1 MRSRRPWLHGVLP
14 FLLFALWT
22 GASTASAQQT
32 EPVVYVGEGRTFHGD
47 WRAEATFYRTTWQP
61 DQSVRYDV
69 ALRLADTHLKSL
81 EAAGIKAD
89 KLCVLITAER
99 TFDADGWLR
108 LSSDERMST
117 LLTPTGLAIE
127 GGVQGASTNRYGY
140 PFKSPF
146 DQLVTIATKDL
157 VPGETAGT
165 VVARF
170 TGFASLPADLPPG
183 LYRLRFDFGAMVG
196 TRTYSINGYSFA
208 ARTFSNEAG
217 TNCYYYSPTIPAS
230 GRHVSGRSVD
240 AAAIQARIP
249 WLLLSGYNSN
259 GYRGVVA
266 DEDRHRFAPSD
277 RSLMPDDVILPMYDD
292 NGNRL
297 SYSLEPQFPADGIDA
312 YQNLA
317 WNWTSGSLSI
327 RVVGPDGSV
336 TDLGTYPVVA
346 KSGNGPTTKIS
357 ALTTWRPQKY
367 GRYAVQT
374 TGWVA
379 DKSGRRYEGGGTYR
393 FWIAKRM
400 TLATATFQGQPYP
413 VGASYGRDIQFNP
426 AVPADVTVTATLFV
440 NSDVS
445 KAQSLTYSGKAS
457 PAGLFGAAQGMKSF
471 PLSSAG
477 EYWAHVLATYTDADG
492 HLWVSTMRH
501 AGIVY
506 PTTSPVI
513 ARGKKVQVGSKWL
526 DRGETNFEGHVHD
539 TGEQHLAHIGFP
551 YQAGDAILI
560 GAEGQGANKIEP
572 VLTYQMV
579 GDNSAWDTKLN
590 GVGTTNLSIKTSNG
604 YSPHLYPEYI
614 TDIEYYYG
622 AAPRPGFMGR
632 FIVGESIT
640 RAPYWAVSPNSFG
653 GQIGASANGDMPGD
667 IYRLLGGVV
676 LRRKGADPMYA
687 GYISSA
693 FLLPKNT
700 NNNRVIGPGTEDLI
714 GPTGERARFFLVGL
728 RPGTA
733 FEVGSSF
740 RPALQIDP
748 LVPASISFTLTYPDG
763 RQQTATGTGDAFG
776 SFAGPTAWPLDVPGV
791 YRYRVSGTWN
801 GFTGRMPG
809 LPESGGFFFVY
820 SKAKPGGVSGIRI
833 DGSAHRTYS
842 ATTGTTITGST
853 GASKV
858 YYTLLT
864 PGAVIDQGEL
874 PVTGGKFQFRFDPS
888 AANAKAPIYDI
899 VSITTGKAQIGRVI
913 HLTFFAEEKSPSG
926 QVFFDVTRIIL
937 RGTTLLAARGSVPSA
952 VSAMNA
958 VAAEAT
964 AVAGVPGEL
973 VRGINRLAATSP
985 DALRAWDARIEGLQR
1000 DGDLVLVAREA
1011 DTVIAGRVH
1020 ERLRQLHRGVPVYG
1034 AYVSRQL
1041 RDGIAVSV
1049 FGALHAGIET
1059 DVRPIVSA
1067 AGARAAV
1074 ERSAGARTVFES
1086 TWRGASVLRA
1096 SIGAPTLVILPLDR
1110 GGYALAWQME
1120 TRTGTDVRMS
1130 FVDAHSGSMLLDF
1143 STLRRQAS
1151 GPPAT
1156 AASTAAVRPMAATAS
1171 GAGFVAVDRRRP
1183 GVITTYDLRGSAMRA
1198 ALVLAGQTTLAAS
1211 DVAASPS
1218 QSWADPIVVA
1228 AHTGVGAAYDFFRD
1242 RFGRHGLDG
1251 RDGPIDV
1258 VVHLVRPRDWD
1269 ALGATTRAYFLDSF
1283 WDGHRLVFGAGLPP
1297 DVVEG
1302 GRAFGPQALALDIVV
1317 HEASHAVVDSTS
1329 GLINRGESGA
1339 LAEAFA
1345 DIMATAAEF
1354 AFQAAGPGAA
1364 RADYLVGEDAV
1375 SGGWRSLADPTSLGG
1390 RDHAASAGAG
1400 EDVHRDSTIASHA
1413 YYLAVE
1419 GGVHATGARVQ
1430 GVGAAN
1436 RQQVDRVF
1444 YRAWVYLLTADAT
1457 FADARAATLQAARDL
1472 YGEDSHVDRALAQA
1486 WGAVGVK

>member
-1 MRSRRPWLHGVLP
+1 M
-14 FLLFALWT
+14 
-22 GASTASAQQT
+22 
-32 EPVVYVGEGRTFHGD
+32 
-47 WRAEATFYRTTWQP
+47 
-61 DQSVRYDV
+61 

-81 EAAGIKAD
+81 EAAGIRAD
-89 KLCVLITAER
+89 KLCILITAER

-108 LSSDERMST
+108 LASDERMST

-157 VPGETAGT
+157 VAGETPGT

-170 TGFASLPADLPPG
+170 SGFANLPADLPPG

-196 TRTYSINGYSFA
+196 TRTYNINGYSFA
-208 ARTFSNEAG
+208 VRTFSSEAG
-217 TNCYYYSPTIPAS
+217 TNCYYYTPTIPAS

-297 SYSLEPQFPADGIDA
+297 SYSLEPQFPADGIDT

-317 WNWTSGSLSI
+317 WNWTSGSLSV

-336 TDLGTYPVVA
+336 TDLGTHPVVA
-346 KSGNGPTTKIS
+346 KSGNGPTTKVS
-357 ALTTWRPQKY
+357 ALTAWRPQRY
-367 GRYAVQT
+367 GRHVVMT

-426 AVPADVTVTATLFV
+426 AVPADVTVTATLFAH
-440 NSDVS
+440 SDVS
-445 KAQSLTYSGKAS
+445 KAQSSTYSGKAS

-471 PLSSAG
+471 PLSAPG
-477 EYWAHVLATYTDADG
+477 EYWAHVLATFTDADG

-513 ARGKKVQVGSKWL
+513 ARGKKVQVGTKWV
-526 DRGETNFEGHVHD
+526 DRGDTNFEGHVHD

-579 GDNSAWDTKLN
+579 GDNSAWDSKLN

-614 TDIEYYYG
+614 TDIEYYYA

-632 FIVGESIT
+632 FIIGESTT

-653 GQIGASANGDMPGD
+653 GQIGASPNGDLPGD

-676 LRRKGADPMYA
+676 LRRKGVDPMYA

-693 FLLPKNT
+693 FLLPKNS
-700 NNNRVIGPGTEDLI
+700 NNNRVIGPGAEDLI

-733 FEVGSSF
+733 FELGSTF

-748 LVPASISFTLTYPDG
+748 LVPASITFTLTYPDG
-763 RQQTATGTGDAFG
+763 RQQTATGLGDSFG
-776 SFAGPTAWPLDVPGV
+776 YFAGPTAWPLDVPGV
-791 YRYRVSGTWN
+791 YRYTARGTWN

-809 LPESGGFFFVY
+809 LPESGGAFFVY
-820 SKAKPGGVSGIRI
+820 SKTKPAGVTGIRI

-853 GASKV
+853 SASKV
-858 YYTLLT
+858 HYTLLT

-874 PVTGGKFQFRFDPS
+874 PVTGGKFQYRFDPA
-888 AANAKAPIYDI
+888 AANAKVPIYDI
-899 VSITTGKAQIGRVI
+899 VSITTGKPQIGRVI
-913 HLTFFAEEKSPSG
+913 HLTFFAEEKAPDG
-926 QVFFDVTRIIL
+926 QPFFDVTRIIL
-937 RGTTLLAARGSVPSA
+937 RGTTLLAARGSVPA
-952 VSAMNA
+952 AMPTVSDAAGEAALAA
-958 VAAEAT
+958 VAAA
-964 AVAGVPGEL
+964 PGEL
-973 VRGINRLAATSP
+973 APGVNRFAATGP
-985 DALRAWDARIEGLQR
+985 DALRAWDAQIDRLQR

-1020 ERLRQLHRGVPVYG
+1020 ERLRQFHQGVPVFG
-1034 AYVSRQL
+1034 ASVSRQA
-1041 RDGIAVSV
+1041 RDGAVVSL
-1049 FGALHAGIET
+1049 FGTLHAGI
-1059 DVRPIVSA
+1059 DVSVEPAVSA
-1067 AGARAAV
+1067 EAARAAM
-1074 ERSAGARTVFES
+1074 ARR
-1086 TWRGASVLRA
+1086 RGIRPALIA
-1096 SIGAPTLVILPLDR
+1096 TPTLVVLPLDR
-1110 GGYALAWQME
+1110 SGYALAWQME
-1120 TRTGTDVRMS
+1120 TRTGTDVRLS
-1130 FVDAHSGSMLLDF
+1130 FVDARSGSTLLDF
-1143 STLRRQAS
+1143 STLRRQAAGS
-1151 GPPAT
+1151 TPGALPA
-1156 AASTAAVRPMAATAS
+1156 AAGRPMAVTAS
-1171 GAGFVAVDRRRP
+1171 GTGFVAIDRQRP
-1183 GVITTYDLRGSAMRA
+1183 GAITTYDLRGNAARA
-1198 ALVLAGQTTLAAS
+1198 ALVLSGQATLAAS
-1211 DVAASPS
+1211 DVAASATPT
-1218 QSWADPIVVA
+1218 WADPVVVA
-1228 AHTGVGAAYDFFRD
+1228 AHTHAGAAYDFFRD
-1242 RFGRHGLDG
+1242 RFGRRGLDG
-1251 RDGPIDV
+1251 RDGAVDV
-1258 VVHLVRPRDWD
+1258 VVHPVRPQDWD
-1269 ALGATTRAYFLDSF
+1269 ALGGTTRAYFLESF
-1283 WDGHRLVFGAGLPP
+1283 WDGHQLVFGSGLPP
-1297 DVVEG
+1297 DTVED
-1302 GRAFGPQALALDIVV
+1302 GRAFGPQAPALDIVV
-1317 HEASHAVVDSTS
+1317 HEASHAVIDSAS
-1329 GLINRGESGA
+1329 ALINRGESGA
-1339 LAEAFA
+1339 LAEAFG

-1354 AFQAAGPGAA
+1354 ALQPPGPGAS
-1364 RADYLVGEDAV
+1364 RADYVIGEDAV
-1375 SGGWRSLADPTSLGG
+1375 SGGLRSLADPARLGG
-1390 RDHAASAGAG
+1390 RIHMASAGAG
-1400 EDVHRDSTIASHA
+1400 DDIHRDSTIASHA

-1419 GGVHATGARVQ
+1419 GGLHAVSGLRVQ

-1436 RQQVDRVF
+1436 RLMVERVF
-1444 YRAWVYLLTADAT
+1444 YRAFVYLLTADAT
-1457 FADARAATLQAARDL
+1457 FAEARAATLQSARDL
-1472 YGEDSHVDRALAQA
+1472 FGDGSDVERAIAQA
-1486 WGAVGVK
+1486 WEAVGVK